1 MSEEF
6 KEKLRRYGEGTLAD
20 EDRDEVE
27 RELEKM
33 EVYQTY
39 LDELMGAEEPASGD
53 GKRMNF
59 GKGEGS
65 RPNREKRS
73 SAGANGEHAC
83 RAHLR

>member
-33 EVYQTY
+33 EAYQAY
-39 LDELMGAEEPASGD
+39 LDELMGEEKPAPDEEKSI
-53 GKRMNF
+53 KF
-59 GKGEGS
+59 GKGKRN
-65 RPNREKRS
+65 RPGKEKRS
-73 SAGANGEHAC
+73 SAVASGKHVY
-83 RAHLR
+83 RIL

>member
-33 EVYQTY
+33 EAYQAY
-39 LDELMGAEEPASGD
+39 LDELMGEE
-53 GKRMNF
+53 KLTQMR
-59 GKGEGS
+59 
-65 RPNREKRS
+65 R
-73 SAGANGEHAC
+73 
-83 RAHLR
+83 RA